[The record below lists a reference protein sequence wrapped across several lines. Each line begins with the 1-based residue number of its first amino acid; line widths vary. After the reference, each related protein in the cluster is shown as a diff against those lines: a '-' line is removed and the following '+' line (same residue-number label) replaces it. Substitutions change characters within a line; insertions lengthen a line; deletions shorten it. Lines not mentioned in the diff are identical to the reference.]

1 MVDPARVVAV
11 NLGIDHLPVIQAK
24 IECVRIVLVV
34 GSGFPR
40 GALASVFNNA
50 SAFGNEL
57 SDVYAATV
65 YAGLANVD
73 PYGSLSSFVFLCHG
87 GRKEWERQ
95 LRIRNRN
102 GETKKIGNE
111 N

>member
-11 NLGIDHLPVIQAK
+11 NLGIDYIAVVQTE
-24 IECVRIVLVV
+24 IESVRIILVV
-34 GSGFPR
+34 GSGVPG

-57 SDVYAATV
+57 SGIYAATV

-87 GRKEWERQ
+87 GRKEWEGT
-95 LRIRNRN
+95 IKN
-102 GETKKIGNE
+102 
-111 N
+111 